1 MKNYYFDETKSYRP
15 FTFIT
20 EASPG
25 SYPPDNAIRTAPK
38 TCKGYWP
45 CLIDGQWQLLPD
57 HRGKT
62 LYSITSQQS
71 LRCEEVIMPEGYT
84 DLMPRTRFDN
94 WDGKQWV
101 TDSAEQQAY
110 EVQQA
115 EYEKRQLL
123 STATEKIAICQDA
136 IELGMARKEEQ
147 AALSVWRK
155 YRVLLNRVDCTT
167 APDIQ
172 WPEQPK

>member
-25 SYPPDNAIRTAPK
+25 SYAPDNAIRIEPPTRE
-38 TCKGYWP
+38 GYWP

-57 HRGKT
+57 HRGKIV
-62 LYSITSQQS
+62 YSITTRQS

-84 DLMPRTRFDN
+84 DLVPGTVFDN

-101 TDSAEQQAY
+101 TDIAAQQEY
-110 EVQQA
+110 EIQQA

-123 STATEKIAICQDA
+123 RAAT
-136 IELGMARKEEQ
+136 
-147 AALSVWRK
+147 
-155 YRVLLNRVDCTT
+155 
-167 APDIQ
+167 
-172 WPEQPK
+172 